1 MRNWKKICF
10 SNAVSF
16 AGTYVSFIFYCNQF
30 NSIYNKDIA
39 RFLEFLNLDNFILV
53 FNNHFPSYRAGG
65 SQYAL
70 YQKVLNFFK
79 NLCWQDEGFFVLFSV
94 SQVFIPGVGTVFI
107 IKPNLIFAMVFLV
120 TRHYVIHE
128 LEISTLRG
136 KDISDVKLDS
146 YYILIGDLL
155 FRPISLKRWTDV
167 TKGLIISKG
176 VPSFIVDLF
185 FHFFVVD
192 INKTIKRRSSKKI
205 LSYDSNRHSWYLSS
219 K

>member
-1 MRNWKKICF
+1 MYKRQAI
-10 SNAVSF
+10 
-16 AGTYVSFIFYCNQF
+16 
-30 NSIYNKDIA
+30 
-39 RFLEFLNLDNFILV
+39 
-53 FNNHFPSYRAGG
+53 
-65 SQYAL
+65 
-70 YQKVLNFFK
+70 
-79 NLCWQDEGFFVLFSV
+79 
-94 SQVFIPGVGTVFI
+94 
-107 IKPNLIFAMVFLV
+107 VFLV
-120 TRHYVIHE
+120 TRHYIIHE

-192 INKTIKRRSSKKI
+192 INKTIKSRSSKKI
-205 LSYDSNRHSWYLSS
+205 LSYDSNRHS
-219 K
+219 